1 MAGYGVFALIEN
13 WDSVINVVIDM
24 HKNKIAFMNT
34 FLINREKNL
43 FGFCLLN
50 RTLNRLGVSFR
61 KTESLK
67 N

>member
-24 HKNKIAFMNT
+24 RKNKIAFMNT

-43 FGFCLLN
+43 VFVFSIEHL
-50 RTLNRLGVSFR
+50 TI
-61 KTESLK
+61 
-67 N
+67 